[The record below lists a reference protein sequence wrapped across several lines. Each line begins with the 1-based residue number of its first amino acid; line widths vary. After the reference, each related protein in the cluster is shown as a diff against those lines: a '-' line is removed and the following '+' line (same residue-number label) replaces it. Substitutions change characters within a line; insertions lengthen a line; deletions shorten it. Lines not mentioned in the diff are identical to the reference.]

1 MKRKLFLSLAVAFLF
16 SIFVVPN
23 VFASDVTDESSLK
36 TCLSGN
42 DAVCKLT
49 KPIQASNYILVNRAV
64 TIDLNGNTISFDDK
78 NFGVLVYSNVTL
90 KNGTIIST
98 GTKSDYSAITVGN
111 NGKATLEKMNVQG
124 NNGYAIDL
132 FKDGNNT
139 VTVDKDSVITGNG
152 KNAVIY
158 SFGESNHNTINVYGK
173 VEITNSNGK
182 EFAAINTSYKDNNIT
197 DINVYNG
204 ANINGGILQMASG
217 NLTIYGG
224 NITGPTGITMTKGNL
239 VVKGGSISG
248 TGDYKEFSPTSDFKV
263 NSDGSAIYIEPT
275 VEMNVEIDGG
285 SFTSKNSSA
294 ISAPS
299 NNNTNLDISII
310 NGIFKGNEKF
320 GDVIVN
326 DKESFIYG
334 GTFGNNNLNEE
345 YLVDGLVQNENGT
358 VVDPTKVTVT
368 PENNPKN
375 PNTSDTIIYSVI
387 AIAISALGLTFV
399 LRKLHNN

>member
-23 VFASDVTDESSLK
+23 VFASDVTDEPSL
-36 TCLSGN
+36 TSCLKGN

-49 KPIQASNYILVNRAV
+49 QPITTSNYILVNRTV
-64 TIDLNGNTISFDDK
+64 TIDLNENTITFNNN
-78 NFGVLVYSNVTL
+78 NFGLLVYSNVTL
-90 KNGTIIST
+90 KNGTIISNGSSNNIAAVT
-98 GTKSDYSAITVGN
+98 IANGGN
-111 NGKATLEKMNVQG
+111 ATLEKMNVQG
-124 NNGYAIDL
+124 NGGYAIDL

-152 KNAVIY
+152 NNAVIY
-158 SFGESNHNTINVYGK
+158 SFGASNHNTINVYGK

-275 VEMNVEIDGG
+275 AKMNVEIDSG

-326 DKESFIYG
+326 NKESFIYG

-387 AIAISALGLTFV
+387 AIVISALGLTFV